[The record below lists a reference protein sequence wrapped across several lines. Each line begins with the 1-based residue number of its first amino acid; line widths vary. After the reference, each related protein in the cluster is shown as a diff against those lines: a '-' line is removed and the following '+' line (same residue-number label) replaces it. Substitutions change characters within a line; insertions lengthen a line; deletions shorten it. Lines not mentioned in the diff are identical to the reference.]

1 MPPVRLPYSDKGFDL
16 DAWLANPK
24 ARPYKKFGEYKLV
37 ETTAP
42 GIDEVPQSIKQY
54 WMEPLNIEKKDRWPE
69 EIEFTD
75 LFPKFYFNLLVHG
88 EPWEQ
93 RLAENRITNVY
104 ANNYLMRQVR
114 DYPRALDIMKA
125 IHEQFT
131 ADGMQVHMG
140 NLMALLG
147 DTRCADLGPL
157 NGVSANTKPL
167 DFDVN
172 EYFKP
177 PPGSWD

>member
-1 MPPVRLPYSDKGFDL
+1 
-16 DAWLANPK
+16 
-24 ARPYKKFGEYKLV
+24 
-37 ETTAP
+37 
-42 GIDEVPQSIKQY
+42 
-54 WMEPLNIEKKDRWPE
+54 MEPLNIEKKDRGQRRLSSRTCSQVLLQP
-69 EIEFTD
+69 
-75 LFPKFYFNLLVHG
+75 LVHG

-114 DYPRALDIMKA
+114 DYLRALDIMKA

-172 EYFKP
+172 EYFQASARLVGLRCTRCERMP
-177 PPGSWD
+177 LDTL